1 MNKPQRKCTRRGVGI
16 RMSLVPFIME
26 FQSARNRSG
35 NVVFHVASCLGKPE
49 GWMLPNFPEIACP
62 SKHRDHLLWIPQLET
77 MRSPD
82 DLVPF
87 VGSYKP
93 LTYLGV
99 LFLMSIGMLLNSPL

>member
-1 MNKPQRKCTRRGVGI
+1 MHPPWCWNPHESGSLHFGVLTRAQKDAKRPRILIAVFLMNKD
-16 RMSLVPFIME
+16 
-26 FQSARNRSG
+26 
-35 NVVFHVASCLGKPE
+35 
-49 GWMLPNFPEIACP
+49 
-62 SKHRDHLLWIPQLET
+62 RDHLLWIPQLDT
-77 MRSPD
+77 MRSPE